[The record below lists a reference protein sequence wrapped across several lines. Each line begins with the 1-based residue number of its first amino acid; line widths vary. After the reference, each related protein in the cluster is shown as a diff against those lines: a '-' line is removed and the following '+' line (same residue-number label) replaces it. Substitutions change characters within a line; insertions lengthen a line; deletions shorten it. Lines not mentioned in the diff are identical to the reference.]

1 MFSRSCYV
9 GYTATPFANIFIDP
23 DSTTEMVG
31 DDLFPRDF
39 IVTLD
44 PPSNYFGPQKVF
56 LDEENAFV
64 RPIYDNEDLLPIKHR
79 IDHQISGLPVSLI
92 NAIRSFVITRAIR
105 LARGQTSQH
114 SSMLVNASRFTNV
127 QMLLTNAVQLELQDI
142 QRATRVMG
150 AMSEEDALKIPAVSA
165 LRNVWQSEYSS
176 TGTDWATVQ
185 GLLNEAASPI
195 SVVTINSKSS
205 GSLNYS
211 DNSKNGLSV
220 IAVGGFSL
228 SRGLT
233 LEGLVISYFLR
244 NSMMY
249 DTLMQMGRWF
259 GYRHGYEDLCRIW
272 MPDESIGW
280 YTHISE
286 AIEMLR
292 GELRSMQAADATP
305 EEFGLKVRRHPAALM
320 VTARNKMGS
329 SKRVIV
335 KIGLGD
341 SFVETALL
349 RRDLT
354 SLDLNLEAAK
364 QLIVDLAEAETP
376 VPSELSKTAPGYL
389 VTETPSDS
397 ILKFLSRFRNHD
409 GSILTDGDP
418 IRRYI
423 GDRVGNE
430 LASWDILFTSLKPNP
445 KSDAPDNSLGIAIRP
460 QHRTEGDKS
469 SISTLRIGNRQRV
482 SSRPVENTGL
492 TIEELAKA
500 EQEHRDQLVK
510 DGTLPTDHKSI
521 NYPDKAYRAVR
532 TRPLLIVH
540 LLSIDPANNPDN
552 KNLAEITKPVIAW
565 SLSLPKPTA
574 PETLT
579 EFDVNTTWLRE
590 QYFDEIDE
598 EEMDGD

>member
-1 MFSRSCYV
+1 MPRGGRTLRELPLRSI
-9 GYTATPFANIFIDP
+9 FAH
-23 DSTTEMVG
+23 G

-39 IVTLD
+39 IVSLD

-56 LDEENAFV
+56 LDDGNAFV
-64 RPIYDNEDLLPIKHR
+64 RPIHDNEDLLPIKHR
-79 IDHQISGLPVSLI
+79 IDQQVSGLPASLV
-92 NAIRSFVITRAIR
+92 NAIRMFVIARAVR
-105 LARGQTSQH
+105 LARGQAGQH

-127 QMLLTNAVQLELQDI
+127 QALLTSAVQLELQEI
-142 QRATRVMG
+142 QSAARVMG
-150 AMSEEDALKIPAVSA
+150 HMSEEDALKIPAISA
-165 LRNVWQSEYSS
+165 LRDVWESEYSNVE
-176 TGTDWATVQ
+176 TDWTTVQ
-185 GLLNEAASPI
+185 SLLKEAASPI

-211 DNSKNGLSV
+211 DSSRNGLNV

-233 LEGLVISYFLR
+233 LEGLVVSYFLR

-259 GYRHGYEDLCRIW
+259 GYRQGYEDLCRIW
-272 MPDESIGW
+272 MPEETTGW

-286 AIEMLR
+286 SIEMLR
-292 GELRSMQAADATP
+292 GELRSMQAANATP

-335 KIGLGD
+335 KIGLGN

-349 RRDLT
+349 RRDTT
-354 SLDLNLEAAK
+354 SLDVNLKAAK
-364 QLIVDLAEAETP
+364 QLIIDLAKAETP
-376 VPSELSKTAPGYL
+376 VPSELSKTASGYL
-389 VTETPSDS
+389 VEETPADS

-423 GDRVGNE
+423 GDRVGTE
-430 LASWDILFTSLKPNP
+430 LASWDILFTSLRPDP
-445 KSDAPDNSLGIAIRP
+445 KSDALDNSLGIAIRP

-469 SISTLRIGNRQRV
+469 SISTLRISNRQRV
-482 SSRPVENTGL
+482 SSRGVEKSGL
-492 TIEELAKA
+492 TA
-500 EQEHRDQLVK
+500 EQVALAEKNHREQLQY
-510 DGTLPTDHKSI
+510 DGTLPTDPKSI
-521 NYPDKAYRAVR
+521 NYPDKAYRAIR
-532 TRPLLIVH
+532 TRPLLVVH
-540 LLSIDPANNPDN
+540 LLSIDAAKNPST
-552 KNLAEITKPVIAW
+552 KNLPTVAKPVIAW
-565 SLSLPKPTA
+565 SLSLPETST
-574 PETLT
+574 PENLT
-579 EFDVNTTWLRE
+579 EYDVNTTWLRE

-598 EEMDGD
+598 EEMAGD